1 MKSFSSFFHIMF
13 CLVYLII
20 IFFLSVGGYPKKMGV
35 ITQFSGKVLWKVDFL
50 VFRPHPFLCLE
61 VCM

>member
-1 MKSFSSFFHIMF
+1 
-13 CLVYLII
+13 
-20 IFFLSVGGYPKKMGV
+20 MGV

-61 VCM
+61 VVCKMAPVNRFVAIGP